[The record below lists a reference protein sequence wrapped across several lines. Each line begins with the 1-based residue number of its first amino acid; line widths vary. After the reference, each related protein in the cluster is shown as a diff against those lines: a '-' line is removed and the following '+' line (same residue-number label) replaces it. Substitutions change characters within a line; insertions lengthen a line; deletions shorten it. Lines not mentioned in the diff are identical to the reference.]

1 MLDNYEAIMFKAV
14 ADRVAIALYDLV
26 DELTAFQVKQD
37 SEDNC
42 MFILDWIDKLDSV
55 ARTAHESIEGYTA
68 RLGYHV
74 ENIPELETPEN
85 F

>member
-55 ARTAHESIEGYTA
+55 A
-68 RLGYHV
+68 
-74 ENIPELETPEN
+74 
-85 F
+85 